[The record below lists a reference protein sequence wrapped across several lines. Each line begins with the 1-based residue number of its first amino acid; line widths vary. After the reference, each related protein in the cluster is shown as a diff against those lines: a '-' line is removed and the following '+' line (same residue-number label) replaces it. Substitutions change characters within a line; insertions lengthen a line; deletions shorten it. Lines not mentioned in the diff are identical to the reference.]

1 MEMWAVSKSHERTKE
16 ILAQRDPTWKSWA
29 SEGIFFAPGIARN
42 HYIRV
47 FVSRLKWTLPMKKI
61 DILNFIT
68 DFRKTPN
75 SIKTYTE
82 LVAHLGKDNEPT
94 LNTMLTELKQLRT
107 IRETELNGERAFQV
121 TSK

>member
-1 MEMWAVSKSHERTKE
+1 
-16 ILAQRDPTWKSWA
+16 
-29 SEGIFFAPGIARN
+29 
-42 HYIRV
+42 
-47 FVSRLKWTLPMKKI
+47 MKKI

-107 IRETELNGERAFQV
+107 IKETELNGERAFQV